1 MYVRMYLCIHV
12 CICMRISR
20 ISVCPRDSVFA
31 YNWIWNSYTTND
43 AKFVYILFILC
54 WHFYAYLIALKYTKM
69 KLDMDMHMY
78 TYICMCVCV
87 WKLSSAFE
95 VRESAPAAT
104 VAVNCWPVQALD
116 YNLYVILICNGKCS
130 TCIHTSIYIC
140 N

>member
-54 WHFYAYLIALKYTKM
+54 WQFYAYLIALKYTKM
-69 KLDMDMHMY
+69 KLDMDMHMC

-87 WKLSSAFE
+87 C
-95 VRESAPAAT
+95 ESFPVPLKWET

-130 TCIHTSIYIC
+130 TCIHTSICIC